1 MFTLSRA
8 GRFFLGGRGVLK
20 KVFRIVE
27 NIETNIIGCKHI
39 IGMYGVGHTFRYREE
54 NRKAEVIF

>member
-1 MFTLSRA
+1 M
-8 GRFFLGGRGVLK
+8 GGRGVLK
-20 KVFRIVE
+20 KVFKIVE